1 MEQIIKLTTQLAN
14 KAITEHIVASIIK
27 EANERKD
34 SFDFDAFFTPENLN
48 EIFNQKMKMTEVKN
62 LVGANSKKKKA
73 TSGKKRMNGYTFFAK
88 SMRVE
93 FKSDDNFKDA
103 TFKEINQE
111 LSKRWKSLSED
122 DKDEWKKKAASHNKE
137 SGSESESGSETESEA
152 PKPAPPPE
160 KPDSPEP
167 VEEIPKKKAN
177 PKKLKK
183 KVKKVKKVKKSEEK
197 FTMDDVDDMFD

>member
-137 SGSESESGSETESEA
+137 SGSESGSETESEA

>member
-14 KAITEHIVASIIK
+14 KAITEHIVESIIK

-48 EIFNQKMKMTEVKN
+48 EIFNQKMKMSEVKN

-122 DKDEWKKKAASHNKE
+122 DKDEWKKKAASHNKGSE
-137 SGSESESGSETESEA
+137 SESESGSETESEA